1 MQQACTQSLTSQLE
15 KARTPKEPLGIRV
28 YACAS
33 SMANPTLLPADL
45 WLRLLDEVPLA
56 SLPRCLA
63 SLRLV
68 GRAWDAA
75 VCPLLE
81 TLVGTRLNPSVRQ
94 LADSRRSLRNSFR
107 PPELFAQAV
116 RALVVRSESL
126 SHGLA
131 CLGQDDKNLSS
142 ARVRKIHA
150 RWQPVLLDHPSAAYD
165 ATPLME
171 VCRARG
177 VYESA
182 IVAAATE
189 LLQLGASARATNADG
204 CSPLII
210 AAARGLP
217 KVVSLLLAHGADPTR
232 RGRGRFRLGDTRRS
246 LRGERTALEWVDA
259 LIEAEASIGVDGQQ
273 QRSLKACRTLLAR
286 LAANSASGH
295 ASSTLPEPHSS
306 SEPLA

>member
-1 MQQACTQSLTSQLE
+1 M
-15 KARTPKEPLGIRV
+15 GN
-28 YACAS
+28 
-33 SMANPTLLPADL
+33 NPTLLPADL

-63 SLRLV
+63 SLRLAA
-68 GRAWDAA
+68 RAWNAS
-75 VCPLLE
+75 VCLLLE
-81 TLVGTRLNPSVRQ
+81 TLVSTRLNPVRQ
-94 LADSRRSLRNSFR
+94 LAGSRRSLRFSSR

-131 CLGQDDKNLSS
+131 CLGQDAKNLSS

-150 RWQPVLLDHPSAAYD
+150 RWQPVMLDHPSAAYD

-182 IVAAATE
+182 IVAAASD
-189 LLQLGASARATNADG
+189 LLQLGASARATNSDG

-217 KVVSLLLAHGADPTR
+217 KVVSLLLGHGADPTQ
-232 RGRGRFRLGDTRRS
+232 RGRGRFRLADTRRS
-246 LRGERTALEWVDA
+246 LRGEQTALEWVDA
-259 LIEAEASIGVDGQQ
+259 LLEAEASIGVNGQQ

-286 LAANSASGH
+286 RAADSATKH
-295 ASSTLPEPHSS
+295 AGPSLPEPFVSTS
-306 SEPLA
+306 